1 MEYLKAARQ
10 DAQQPLDAV
19 VVGEALID
27 VVTTP
32 NSRVEHPGGS
42 PANVAYGLGLLG
54 VPTGLLTAIAP
65 DARGKSIENH
75 LRRAGVT
82 LLPGSKSLTRTAT
95 ATATLG
101 PDGSAEYDFDI
112 HWDLQPTRPA
122 YFPRILHTGSI
133 ATFMNPGGGVV
144 RALLEQAHKHCTITY
159 DPNIR
164 PSLLGS
170 HSAAKATFED
180 IAALTDVVKLSDEDA
195 HWLYPRKTLE
205 ETAEHIL
212 RLGTGLAVITRGAAG
227 SQFTSPSASITIPAV
242 KATVADT
249 IGAGDSYMAA
259 LILGLLTRAT
269 EGFAPAVLEQLGRT
283 AATAAAITVQRA
295 GANPPTLDELQSAIE
310 VPTSAPKAFA
320 CDPASTKQFCATKAA
335 DPLTLIGGANNDV

>member
-1 MEYLKAARQ
+1 MENLKAARH
-10 DAQQPLDAV
+10 DAQQPLDVV

-32 NSRVEHPGGS
+32 NSQLEHPGGS

-54 VPTGLLTAIAP
+54 VTTGLLTAIAA
-65 DARGKSIENH
+65 DAQGTSIEDH
-75 LRRAGVT
+75 LCRAGVT

-101 PDGSAEYDFDI
+101 PDGSAAYDFDI
-112 HWDLQPTRPA
+112 NWDLPPATPT
-122 YFPRILHTGSI
+122 YFPKILHTGSL
-133 ATFMNPGGGVV
+133 ATFLNPGASAVKV
-144 RALLEQAHKHCTITY
+144 LLEQAHEHCTITY

-170 HSAAKATFED
+170 QAEAKSTFEELVP
-180 IAALTDVVKLSDEDA
+180 LTDVVKLSDEDA
-195 HWLYPRKTLE
+195 RWLYPGNTVE
-205 ETAEHIL
+205 ETADHIL
-212 RLGTGLAVITRGAAG
+212 RLGTGLTVITKGAEG
-227 SQFTSPSASITIPAV
+227 SQLTSSAASLTIPAV

-259 LILGLLTRAT
+259 LILGLLTRGT

-283 AATAAAITVQRA
+283 AAAAAAITVQRA
-295 GANPPTLDELQSAIE
+295 GANPPTLDELKSAVE
-310 VPTSAPKAFA
+310 APMPRSHAIA
-320 CDPASTKQFCATKAA
+320 
-335 DPLTLIGGANNDV
+335 